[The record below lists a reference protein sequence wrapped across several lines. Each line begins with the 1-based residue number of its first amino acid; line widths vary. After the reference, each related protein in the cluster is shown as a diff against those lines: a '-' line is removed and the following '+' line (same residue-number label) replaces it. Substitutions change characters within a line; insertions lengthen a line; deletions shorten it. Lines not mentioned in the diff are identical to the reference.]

1 MDSSY
6 IYAKNSDMQEID
18 SAKPSNQ
25 FDFKT
30 AESDPFN
37 YLPDTNL
44 GKGCGAIKKDDNLII

>member
-1 MDSSY
+1 
-6 IYAKNSDMQEID
+6 MQEID
-18 SAKPSNQ
+18 SAKNSNQ

-44 GKGCGAIKKDDNLII
+44 GNGCGAIKKDGNLIIET